1 MGVALRSH
9 EGGFEVPTA
18 WLATRFGVA
27 LMSHEGG
34 FARPFFILPSAFP
47 VWWPWVA
54 SFEWRMKNAECRMQN
69 PGQTRALGR
78 RFLAFLHSSF
88 CLLHS
93 RSGLLLVWY
102 WSGGVLTWIL
112 QESYIVRL
120 TTLAI
125 WLWAALPRHSSFCL
139 LHSRH
144 SPAPVQRGSHVVCLS
159 FCG

>member
-1 MGVALRSH
+1 MKVAWRSH

-93 RSGLLLVWY
+93 RSGLPLVW
-102 WSGGVLTWIL
+102 
-112 QESYIVRL
+112 
-120 TTLAI
+120 
-125 WLWAALPRHSSFCL
+125 
-139 LHSRH
+139 
-144 SPAPVQRGSHVVCLS
+144 
-159 FCG
+159 